1 MPPLDWTISLHKGG
15 RSVSPG
21 AIYLRRQGGIHV
33 IFPCR
38 GRRGRTFPPSP
49 LQVFQM
55 NEGARKS
62 LGADRMSRELLA
74 AYEEAALRTA

>member
-1 MPPLDWTISLHKGG
+1 
-15 RSVSPG
+15 
-21 AIYLRRQGGIHV
+21 
-33 IFPCR
+33 
-38 GRRGRTFPPSP
+38 
-49 LQVFQM
+49 M